1 MTKFILTGV
10 LAALG
15 AFALPAGAPASAQIG
30 GGARHA
36 EIAVKAPA
44 AVPTG
49 KPFQLIVTVTV
60 LPGYHIQANTVK
72 SPSYA
77 TRLLIEGGNGVHPG
91 KPAFPKPTRATM
103 GADTLEV
110 FSGTFVVKQPVTI
123 AAGPAGARK
132 LRVTLD
138 CQACNDTSC
147 FPPERITRDVV
158 VQVKGRAK

>member
-1 MTKFILTGV
+1 MSRFRLSGV
-10 LAALG
+10 LTAWGAL
-15 AFALPAGAPASAQIG
+15 ALLAGAPASGQLG

-36 EIAVKAPA
+36 EIAVKAPTA
-44 AVPTG
+44 APVG

-72 SPSYA
+72 SPWYA
-77 TRLLIEGGNGVHPG
+77 TRLVIEGGKGVHPG
-91 KPAFPKPTRATM
+91 KPVYPKPTRTAM

-110 FSGTFVVKQPVTI
+110 FSGTFVVKQPITI

-147 FPPERITRDVV
+147 FPPERIAREVV